1 MGVFGYAD
9 DLSLLC
15 PSLEGLKEMLFLC
28 EQYAI
33 DYKIMFNS
41 KKSKFIYASS
51 FYCEISIVNT
61 NMGCHHLLYIYLYI
75 FLCLFISINSI
86 YIYIYIKNKLL
97 LWERRSHSISYVG
110 TPFPCVPAPL
120 HH

>member
-41 KKSKFIYASS
+41 KKSKFVFSK
-51 FYCEISIVNT
+51 
-61 NMGCHHLLYIYLYI
+61 
-75 FLCLFISINSI
+75 
-86 YIYIYIKNKLL
+86 KN
-97 LWERRSHSISYVG
+97 RI
-110 TPFPCVPAPL
+110 
-120 HH
+120 

>member
-28 EQYAI
+28 EQNAI

-41 KKSKFIYASS
+41 KKSKFMCFQKNSDMTTDFNNCISMKDGSS
-51 FYCEISIVNT
+51 IEYVKECVHLGNT
-61 NMGCHHLLYIYLYI
+61 I
-75 FLCLFISINSI
+75 
-86 YIYIYIKNKLL
+86 
-97 LWERRSHSISYVG
+97 
-110 TPFPCVPAPL
+110 
-120 HH
+120 

>member
-15 PSLEGLKEMLFLC
+15 PSLGLKEMLFLC

-41 KKSKFIYASS
+41 KKSKFMCFPKNSDMTPDLRCI
-51 FYCEISIVNT
+51 EE
-61 NMGCHHLLYIYLYI
+61 LLK
-75 FLCLFISINSI
+75 C
-86 YIYIYIKNKLL
+86 
-97 LWERRSHSISYVG
+97 
-110 TPFPCVPAPL
+110 PL
-120 HH
+120 QI